1 MADNKLSE
9 EQQARLPSVDEVRPT
24 EEGGPTARS
33 GFTYQDEIAVGFL
46 IEMLETPSLLRVHCE
61 THDDIVLVYAGES
74 EQRFAEFVQ
83 VKSSEPD
90 QLWSVAGLCARKE
103 GKPGTSIFEIS
114 LARDRCCETSRFRI
128 VTLRPVTS
136 DLKILTY
143 SNGAPGRDSDGEH
156 FKALQKELDS
166 RCPGAVSAK
175 GNGSVY
181 WLENCCWDQTKT
193 KDAVATSSVVRLIKL
208 SAGEGRTLLPERAE
222 ILLEELRALVKDAGD
237 AKWDSNRDKKII
249 TNSQLRTWWESRTT
263 ELQQAATTPSGGK
276 LREKMVEAGL
286 PDDLIDLAIDMRR
299 RYAMLVRASR
309 YMEATDW
316 DLLQDRVKSE
326 AASLR
331 ARLVA
336 GQLDLDGVGF
346 HAHCLDRMDALSSGM
361 TAADGIDKSAFL
373 KGCMYDITDRCL
385 LRFARRQ

>member
-1 MADNKLSE
+1 MGDNEINE
-9 EQQARLPSVDEVRPT
+9 EQQARLPSVDDVKPT

-46 IEMLETPSLLRVHCE
+46 IEMLETPALLKVHCE
-61 THDDIVLVYAGES
+61 THDDIVLVYAGEA

-90 QLWSVAGLCARKE
+90 QLWSVAGLCARKD
-103 GKPGTSIFEIS
+103 GKTGTSIFEIS

-136 DLKILTY
+136 DLKMLTY
-143 SNGAPGRDSDGEH
+143 PKGAPGRDSDGEH
-156 FKALQKELDS
+156 FKALQKALDI
-166 RCPGAVSAK
+166 RCPSAASAK
-175 GNGSVY
+175 GNGSSY
-181 WLENCCWDQTKT
+181 WLENCCWDQTQT

-208 SAGEGRTLLPERAE
+208 SVSEGRTLLPEPAE
-222 ILLEELRALVKDAGD
+222 VLLEELRVLVKDAGD
-237 AKWDSNRDKKII
+237 AKWDSYRDRKII
-249 TNSQLRTWWESRTT
+249 TNSQLRTWWENRTA
-263 ELQQAATTPSGGK
+263 ELQQAATTPAGGK
-276 LREKMVEAGL
+276 LRDKMTEAGL
-286 PDDLIDLAIDMRR
+286 PEDLIELAIDMRR
-299 RYAMLVRASR
+299 RYAMSVRSSR

-326 AASLR
+326 AVSLR

-346 HAHCLDRMDALSSGM
+346 HAHCLDRMDALSPEM
-361 TAADGIDKSAFL
+361 AADGMDKSAFL
-373 KGCMYDITDRCL
+373 KGCMYDIADRCL